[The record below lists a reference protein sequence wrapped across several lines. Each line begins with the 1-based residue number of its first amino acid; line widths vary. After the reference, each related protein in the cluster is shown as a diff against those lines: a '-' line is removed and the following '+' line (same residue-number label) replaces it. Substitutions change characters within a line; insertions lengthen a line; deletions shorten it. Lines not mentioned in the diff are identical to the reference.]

1 MPRMG
6 RDARR
11 LLLLTVISIG
21 MIVASTL
28 VVDWFVMES
37 SGPGGGELFGLGLR
51 SFRACDPASG
61 VCMSVPIGMTGTYGT
76 FATPT
81 FWVAMACCAAMAFV
95 TVERIRT
102 GDAPPFAIRIAS
114 LLALLGF
121 GLAVCTGYV
130 FGPDLGT
137 GNLTQLQLTVTM
149 GRTLAP
155 LLLIVG
161 NVVGMVAMFYAP
173 SSDDG
178 LGSAQGL
185 PVIPQAYVPLA
196 ERSRRPSE
204 LVPIEPHSNPP
215 TTPPAMGRSRSPTAA
230 PLPMPDHLKG
240 QIQYLAVIAEVTRA
254 GIDARREDGTALL
267 VMWSDVVGA
276 VARRLP
282 ESLGGATF
290 VDLVSAAGSTLRV
303 LPWTRL
309 MGDPVPG
316 DGDFRVRNL
325 IELVI
330 ARTTGAKLD
339 AATRDFISTSG
350 EAPQLPDAATLAQ
363 HDERL
368 A

>member
-1 MPRMG
+1 MG
-6 RDARR
+6 RDVRR
-11 LLLLTVISIG
+11 LLVLTVIAIG

-28 VVDWFVMES
+28 VLDWFLMETNS
-37 SGPGGGELFGLGLR
+37 PGRGELFGLGLR

-61 VCMSVPIGMTGTYGT
+61 VCVSVPIGMTGTYGT
-76 FATPT
+76 FAAPT
-81 FWVAMACCAAMAFV
+81 FWVAMACCAALIFV
-95 TVERIRT
+95 AVERVRT

-130 FGPDLGT
+130 FGPELGT
-137 GNLTQLQLTVTM
+137 GSLAQTQVTVTM

-161 NVVGMVAMFYAP
+161 NAVGMVAMYYAP

-185 PVIPQAYVPLA
+185 PVVPPAYVPLA

-204 LVPIEPHSNPP
+204 LVPNEPRGKPATP
-215 TTPPAMGRSRSPTAA
+215 PPAMGRSRTPTAA

-240 QIQYLAVIAEVTRA
+240 QIRYLAVIAEVTRA

-290 VDLVSAAGSTLRV
+290 VDLVSAPGSTLRV

-309 MGDPVPG
+309 TGDPVPG
-316 DGDFRVRNL
+316 DGDFRTRNL

-330 ARTTGAKLD
+330 ARTPGAKLD
-339 AATRDFISTSG
+339 ATTRAFISTGG
-350 EAPQLPDAATLAQ
+350 EAPQLPDVATLAQ
-363 HDERL
+363 HDARL